1 MPHHA
6 TLTYSR
12 ELMHRSVRAFWWR
25 ATGWR
30 MRLGVAV
37 LGGLFVATWLGG
49 DRTWAVGAL
58 GLGFVVSV
66 GVLVMVYVVH
76 RGNGLAKLRDMG
88 APTAAFSADE
98 AGMRFVSGAGDS
110 RLPWSMVQE
119 LWQFD
124 GVWLL
129 LFSKAQFVTLPLAD
143 LSPQMQDFVLQQA
156 RAAGAKVDQ
165 GRT

>member
-1 MPHHA
+1 MTSSHQA
-6 TLTYSR
+6 TLTYSNA
-12 ELMHRSVRAFWWR
+12 LLHRSVRAFWWR
-25 ATGWR
+25 ATGWQ

-37 LGGLFVATWLGG
+37 LGALFVATWLGG
-49 DRTWAVGAL
+49 DRTWAVSVL
-58 GLGFVVSV
+58 GMGFVASLA
-66 GVLVMVYVVH
+66 VLVMVYVVH

-88 APTAAFSADE
+88 APTAAFTADE

-124 GVWLL
+124 GFWLL

-143 LSPQMQDFVLQQA
+143 LSPELQAFVLE
-156 RAAGAKVDQ
+156 RTTAAGARVS
-165 GRT
+165 